1 MKIGNED
8 SDDEE
13 EEENE
18 IVFFFR
24 FRLLKNFSK
33 GIENISIY

>member
-18 IVFFFR
+18 IVFSR